1 MSIAKRAS
9 KILFYGV
16 PATEESG
23 AVTYHRM
30 TNFTEATT
38 SKNPKEYTRQYVD
51 ESSERSDVVGYAPS
65 TSYAFDL
72 DPENPVH
79 KDIVSITD
87 GEKIGPEAVRELILV
102 DLNSAAE
109 GESGSATASAVARSY
124 SVIPD
129 GEGDGFDA
137 YSYTGSF
144 KANGEKQVGVASSS
158 DGWQTVTLA

>member
-16 PATEESG
+16 PATEEGG

-51 ESSERSDVVGYAPS
+51 EESERSDVVGYAPS

-102 DLNSAAE
+102 DLTKITETE
-109 GESGSATASAVARSY
+109 GSTTASAVKRSY

-144 KANGEKQVGVASSS
+144 KANGEKQVGTASSS
-158 DGWQTVTLA
+158 DGWQTVTMT

>member
-16 PATEESG
+16 PATTESG

-38 SKNPKEYTRQYVD
+38 SKNPKEYSRQYVD
-51 ESSERSDVVGYAPS
+51 EESERSDVVGYAPS

-87 GEKIGPEAVRELILV
+87 GEKIGPEAVPGADFGGFEL
-102 DLNSAAE
+102 
-109 GESGSATASAVARSY
+109 GSGGGIRFRHRF
-124 SVIPD
+124 
-129 GEGDGFDA
+129 GG
-137 YSYTGSF
+137 
-144 KANGEKQVGVASSS
+144 KAQLLGHS
-158 DGWQTVTLA
+158 

>member
-16 PATEESG
+16 PATTESG

-38 SKNPKEYTRQYVD
+38 SKNPKEYSRQYVD
-51 ESSERSDVVGYAPS
+51 EESERSDVVGYAPS

-109 GESGSATASAVARSY
+109 EESGSATASAVKRSY

-137 YSYTGSF
+137 YSYTGNF
-144 KANGEKQVGVASSS
+144 KSNGEKRVGTATSS
-158 DGWQTVTLA
+158 DGWQTVTFS

>member
-16 PATEESG
+16 PATKESG

-38 SKNPKEYTRQYVD
+38 SKNPKEYSRQYVD
-51 ESSERSDVVGYAPS
+51 EESERSDVVGYAPS

-109 GESGSATASAVARSY
+109 GESGSATASAVKRSY

-137 YSYTGSF
+137 YSYTGNF
-144 KANGEKQVGVASSS
+144 KSNGEKRVGTATSS
-158 DGWQTVTLA
+158 DGWQTVTFS